1 MAVVRCPPN
10 VSSITLATSGVL
22 APAGGL
28 ITCTALEATSLCN
41 PTSDGGGGTGV
52 VSTNLAT
59 GATDL
64 AVSSVIT
71 SITINGNVYPVVA
84 GKISAVPA
92 ADVTIYN
99 SIERYCMSDFQL
111 VTG

>member
-28 ITCTALEATSLCN
+28 ITCTALEATNLC
-41 PTSDGGGGTGV
+41 TTISDGPGTGV
-52 VSTNLAT
+52 VNTNLAT

-64 AVSSVIT
+64 NVPSVVT

-84 GKISAVPA
+84 NKISAVPA
-92 ADVTIYN
+92 VDVSIYN
-99 SIERYCMSDFQL
+99 SLERYCMSDFQL